1 MADQHHH
8 RQTNHSPDD
17 DIMHSS
23 KYPFDEFH
31 QFQKNNFHLCYC
43 LCCHFMLSPAQPS
56 PNHSKYLQS
65 SFPNTSNS
73 HLKTTK
79 TIIKGNPLNINV
91 LIKMLELAKAME
103 RNIPVLLMWRRPYG
117 CIYIAHLVH
126 LLICNFFAFSQEI
139 FGILDFHIPRVHFT
153 PVSNLW
159 KNATRFKQNYWIT
172 DSMLQLLN
180 ECSAVNRENVG
191 RK

>member
-1 MADQHHH
+1 
-8 RQTNHSPDD
+8 
-17 DIMHSS
+17 
-23 KYPFDEFH
+23 
-31 QFQKNNFHLCYC
+31 
-43 LCCHFMLSPAQPS
+43 MLSF
-56 PNHSKYLQS
+56 HVI
-65 SFPNTSNS
+65 TSTAIA
-73 HLKTTK
+73 KPFQIF
-79 TIIKGNPLNINV
+79 TIIVSKHQKIDIWKQQKLSLNIKGIPLNINV

-126 LLICNFFAFSQEI
+126 LLICNFFAFSQEF

>member
-17 DIMHSS
+17 HIMYSS
-23 KYPFDEFH
+23 KYQLV
-31 QFQKNNFHLCYC
+31 QFQKRLFINFKRITFISVIVYVVISCY
-43 LCCHFMLSPAQPS
+43 HQHSHRQTI
-56 PNHSKYLQS
+56 PNIYNHRFQT
-65 SFPNTSNS
+65 PENR

-79 TIIKGNPLNINV
+79 TIIIGIPLNINV

-126 LLICNFFAFSQEI
+126 LLICNFFAFSQKFLGYWTFI
-139 FGILDFHIPRVHFT
+139 FQEYISPQFQICERMQRDLSRITELLIPC
-153 PVSNLW
+153 SN
-159 KNATRFKQNYWIT
+159 F
-172 DSMLQLLN
+172 
-180 ECSAVNRENVG
+180 
-191 RK
+191 

>member
-1 MADQHHH
+1 MCPIS
-8 RQTNHSPDD
+8 RK
-17 DIMHSS
+17 II
-23 KYPFDEFH
+23 H

-73 HLKTTK
+73 NLKTTK
-79 TIIKGNPLNINV
+79 TIIIVIPLNINV

-126 LLICNFFAFSQEI
+126 LLICNFFAFSQEFLGYWTFI
-139 FGILDFHIPRVHFT
+139 FQEYISPQFQICERMQRDLSRITELLIPC
-153 PVSNLW
+153 SN
-159 KNATRFKQNYWIT
+159 F
-172 DSMLQLLN
+172 
-180 ECSAVNRENVG
+180 
-191 RK
+191 